1 MKKWLLVALN
11 AKYSHTSLSV
21 RSICSY
27 VLKNGYNNISFFEGT
42 INDEYF
48 SLLNSILE
56 KKPDVIGFSSYIWNI
71 ELVKK
76 LVSDIKEIS
85 PHITVFLGGPEI
97 SYNKSVFKE
106 IPKIDFVIRGEG
118 EIPILKLLKGEEN
131 IPGVCK
137 SDDEYHFGEM
147 EDMDNLPFCYEGE
160 LENLTNRAV
169 YYETSRGCPFKCAF
183 CISSLTKGVRT
194 LPIDRVFKEI
204 DLFSYMK
211 IKRVKLVDRT
221 FNFDKTRAKEI
232 IRYILSKKRE
242 TCFHFEIGADL
253 LDKELM
259 DIINSADYDTV
270 QFEAGIQSTNSESL
284 KLCDRATDMVKLKN
298 NLLYLKD
305 TKVRVHL
312 DLIAGLPK
320 EDFESFKN
328 SFDEVYALSPKVLQV
343 GFLKLLHGSK
353 LREEKE
359 KYNYKFKNT
368 APYEILSND
377 FISFFELMEI
387 KKVDKSV
394 DAYFNSGIFKNSLEY
409 IFEKNKI
416 SPFLFYL
423 KLGEKM
429 GDDKLSLKDKFLVLK
444 NLYEKMFCEDN
455 EFLEYLK
462 LDYVIKERGSLPPFF
477 NNFKNKE
484 NITKINEFLKNEDN
498 YHKFGVGENERY
510 KDFIKYLDFEIFDFH
525 NKKSIYIFNRRTN
538 NIIKLNEGE
547 LSGI

>member
-48 SLLNSILE
+48 CLLNSILE
-56 KKPDVIGFSSYIWNI
+56 KNPDVIGFSCYIWNI

-85 PHITVFLGGPEI
+85 PHITVFLGGPEV
-97 SYNKSVFKE
+97 SYNKSLFKE
-106 IPKIDFVIRGEG
+106 IPQIDFVIRGEG
-118 EIPILKLLKGEEN
+118 EIPILKLLKGEDN
-131 IPGVCK
+131 VLGVCK
-137 SDDEYHFGEM
+137 SDNEYHFAEM
-147 EDMDNLPFCYEGE
+147 EEMDNIPFCYEGE

-194 LPIDRVFKEI
+194 LPLKRVFSEI
-204 DLFSYMK
+204 DLFSNSK

-221 FNFDKTRAKEI
+221 FNFDKKRAKEI
-232 IRYILSKKRE
+232 ITYILSKKRE

-253 LDKELM
+253 LDKGLM
-259 DIINSADYDTV
+259 DIINKADYNTI
-270 QFEAGIQSTNSESL
+270 QFEAGIQSTNYESL
-284 KLCDRATDMVKLKN
+284 KLCDRTTDMVKLKD

-305 TKVRVHL
+305 SKVRIHL

-320 EDFESFKN
+320 EDFESFKK
-328 SFDEVYALSPKVLQV
+328 SFDEVYSLSPKVLQV

-377 FISFFELMEI
+377 FISFFELIKI

-394 DAYFNSGIFKNSLEY
+394 DAYFNSGIFKNSLEF
-409 IFEKNKI
+409 ILNKNDI

-429 GDDKLSLKDKFLVLK
+429 GDGKLSLKDKFEILK
-444 NLYEKMFCEDN
+444 ILYDELFGNSE

-462 LDYVIKERGSLPPFF
+462 LDYVIKERGALPSFL
-477 NNFKNKE
+477 NNFKTKE
-484 NITKINEFLKNEDN
+484 NIAKINEFLKDEKNN
-498 YHKFGVGENERY
+498 TKIGLSENDRY
-510 KDFIKYLDFEIFDFH
+510 KDFIKYIDFEIFNFD
-525 NKKSIYIFNRRTN
+525 NEKSLYLFNRKTN
-538 NIIKLNEGE
+538 DIIKMG
-547 LSGI
+547 

>member
-27 VLKNGYNNISFFEGT
+27 ILKNGYNNISFFEGT

-48 SLLNSILE
+48 CLLNSILE
-56 KKPDVIGFSSYIWNI
+56 KNPDVIGFSCYIWNI

-85 PHITVFLGGPEI
+85 PHITVFLGGPEV
-97 SYNKSVFKE
+97 SYNKSLFKE
-106 IPKIDFVIRGEG
+106 IPQIDFVIRGEG
-118 EIPILKLLKGEEN
+118 EIPILKLLKGEDN
-131 IPGVCK
+131 VLGVCK
-137 SDDEYHFGEM
+137 SDNEYHFAEM
-147 EDMDNLPFCYEGE
+147 EEMDNIPFCYEGE

-194 LPIDRVFKEI
+194 LSLKRVFSEI
-204 DLFSYMK
+204 DLFSNLK

-221 FNFDKTRAKEI
+221 FNFDKKRAKEI
-232 IRYILSKKRE
+232 ITYILSKKRE

-259 DIINSADYDTV
+259 DIINKADYNTI
-270 QFEAGIQSTNSESL
+270 QFEAGIQSTNYESL
-284 KLCDRATDMVKLKN
+284 KLCDRTTDMVKLKD

-305 TKVRVHL
+305 SKVRIHL

-320 EDFESFKN
+320 EDFESFKK
-328 SFDEVYALSPKVLQV
+328 SFDEVYSLSPKVLQV

-377 FISFFELMEI
+377 FISFFELIKI

-394 DAYFNSGIFKNSLEY
+394 DAYFNSGIFKNSLEF
-409 IFEKNKI
+409 ILNKNDI

-429 GDDKLSLKDKFLVLK
+429 GDGKLSLKDKFEILK
-444 NLYEKMFCEDN
+444 ILYDELFGKSE

-462 LDYVIKERGSLPPFF
+462 LDYVIKERGALPSFL
-477 NNFKNKE
+477 NNFKTKE
-484 NITKINEFLKNEDN
+484 NIAKINEFLKDENTN
-498 YHKFGVGENERY
+498 LKIGLSENERY
-510 KDFIKYLDFEIFDFH
+510 KDFIKYIDFEIFNFD
-525 NKKSIYIFNRRTN
+525 NEKSLYLFNRKTN
-538 NIIKLNEGE
+538 DIIKMR
-547 LSGI
+547 

>member
-48 SLLNSILE
+48 CLLNSILE
-56 KKPDVIGFSSYIWNI
+56 KNPDVIGFSCYIWNI

-85 PHITVFLGGPEI
+85 PHITVFLGGPEV
-97 SYNKSVFKE
+97 SYNKSLFKE
-106 IPKIDFVIRGEG
+106 IPQIDFVIRGEG
-118 EIPILKLLKGEEN
+118 EIPILKLLKGEDN
-131 IPGVCK
+131 ILGVCK
-137 SDDEYHFGEM
+137 SDNEYHFAEM
-147 EDMDNLPFCYEGE
+147 EEMDNIPFCYEGE

-194 LPIDRVFKEI
+194 LPLKRVFSEI
-204 DLFSYMK
+204 DLFSNLK

-221 FNFDKTRAKEI
+221 FNFDKKRAKEI
-232 IRYILSKKRE
+232 ITYILSKKRE

-259 DIINSADYDTV
+259 DIINKADYNTI
-270 QFEAGIQSTNSESL
+270 QFEAGIQSTNYESL
-284 KLCDRATDMVKLKN
+284 KLCDRTTDMVKLKD

-305 TKVRVHL
+305 SKVRIHL

-320 EDFESFKN
+320 EDFESFKK
-328 SFDEVYALSPKVLQV
+328 SFDEVYSLSPKVLQV

-377 FISFFELMEI
+377 FISFFELIKI

-394 DAYFNSGIFKNSLEY
+394 DAYFNSGIFKNSLEF
-409 IFEKNKI
+409 ILNKNDI

-429 GDDKLSLKDKFLVLK
+429 GDGKLSLKDKFEILK
-444 NLYEKMFCEDN
+444 ILYDELFGKSE

-462 LDYVIKERGSLPPFF
+462 LDYVVKERGALPSFL
-477 NNFKNKE
+477 NNFKTKE
-484 NITKINEFLKNEDN
+484 NIAKINEFLKDEKNN
-498 YHKFGVGENERY
+498 TKIGLSENDRY
-510 KDFIKYLDFEIFDFH
+510 KDFVKYIDFEIFNFG
-525 NKKSIYIFNRRTN
+525 NKKSLYLFNRRTN
-538 NIIKLNEGE
+538 DIIKMR
-547 LSGI
+547 

>member
-48 SLLNSILE
+48 CLLNSILE
-56 KKPDVIGFSSYIWNI
+56 KNPDVIGFSCYIWNI

-85 PHITVFLGGPEI
+85 PHITVFLGGPEV
-97 SYNKSVFKE
+97 SYNKSLFKE
-106 IPKIDFVIRGEG
+106 IPQIDFVIRGEG
-118 EIPILKLLKGEEN
+118 EIPILKLLKGEDN
-131 IPGVCK
+131 ILGVCK
-137 SDDEYHFGEM
+137 SDNEYHFAEM
-147 EDMDNLPFCYEGE
+147 EEMDNIPFCYEGE

-194 LPIDRVFKEI
+194 LPLKRVFSEI
-204 DLFSYMK
+204 DLFSNSK

-221 FNFDKTRAKEI
+221 FNFDKKRAKEI
-232 IRYILSKKRE
+232 ITYILSKKRE

-253 LDKELM
+253 LDKGLM
-259 DIINSADYDTV
+259 DIINKADYNTI
-270 QFEAGIQSTNSESL
+270 QFEAGIQSTNYESL
-284 KLCDRATDMVKLKN
+284 KLCDRTTDMVKLKD

-305 TKVRVHL
+305 SKVRIHL

-320 EDFESFKN
+320 EDFESFKK
-328 SFDEVYALSPKVLQV
+328 SFDEVYSLSPKVLQV

-377 FISFFELMEI
+377 FISFFELIKI

-394 DAYFNSGIFKNSLEY
+394 DAYFNSGIFKNSLEF
-409 IFEKNKI
+409 ILNKNDI

-429 GDDKLSLKDKFLVLK
+429 GDGKLSLKDKFEILK
-444 NLYEKMFCEDN
+444 ILYDELFGKSE

-462 LDYVIKERGSLPPFF
+462 LDYVIKERGALPSFL
-477 NNFKNKE
+477 NNFKTKE
-484 NITKINEFLKNEDN
+484 NIAKINEFLKD
-498 YHKFGVGENERY
+498 ENNNLKIGLSESDRY
-510 KDFIKYLDFEIFDFH
+510 KDFIKYIDFEIFNFD
-525 NKKSIYIFNRRTN
+525 NEKSLYLFNRKTN
-538 NIIKLNEGE
+538 DIIKMG
-547 LSGI
+547 

>member
-48 SLLNSILE
+48 CLLNSILE
-56 KKPDVIGFSSYIWNI
+56 KNPDVIGFSCYIWNI

-85 PHITVFLGGPEI
+85 PHITVFLGGPEV
-97 SYNKSVFKE
+97 SYNKSLFKE
-106 IPKIDFVIRGEG
+106 IPQIDFVIRGEG
-118 EIPILKLLKGEEN
+118 EIPILKLLKGEDN
-131 IPGVCK
+131 ILGVCK
-137 SDDEYHFGEM
+137 SDNEYHFAEM
-147 EDMDNLPFCYEGE
+147 EEMDNIPFCYEGE

-194 LPIDRVFKEI
+194 LPLKRVFSEI
-204 DLFSYMK
+204 DLFSNLK

-221 FNFDKTRAKEI
+221 FNFDKKRAKEI
-232 IRYILSKKRE
+232 ITYILSKKRE

-259 DIINSADYDTV
+259 DIINKADYNTI
-270 QFEAGIQSTNSESL
+270 QFEAGIQSTNYESL
-284 KLCDRATDMVKLKN
+284 KLCDRTTDMVKLKD

-305 TKVRVHL
+305 SKVRIHL

-320 EDFESFKN
+320 EDFESFKK
-328 SFDEVYALSPKVLQV
+328 SFDEVYSLSPKVLQV

-377 FISFFELMEI
+377 FISFFELIKI

-394 DAYFNSGIFKNSLEY
+394 DAYFNSGIFKNSLEF
-409 IFEKNKI
+409 ILNKNDI

-429 GDDKLSLKDKFLVLK
+429 GDGKLSLKDKFEILK
-444 NLYEKMFCEDN
+444 ILYDELFGKSE

-462 LDYVIKERGSLPPFF
+462 LDYVIKERGALPSFL
-477 NNFKNKE
+477 NNFKTKE
-484 NITKINEFLKNEDN
+484 NIAKINEFLKDEKNN
-498 YHKFGVGENERY
+498 TKIGLSENDRY
-510 KDFIKYLDFEIFDFH
+510 KDFIKYIDFEIFNFD
-525 NKKSIYIFNRRTN
+525 NEKSLYLFNRKTN
-538 NIIKLNEGE
+538 DIIKMG
-547 LSGI
+547 

>member
-48 SLLNSILE
+48 CLLNSILE
-56 KKPDVIGFSSYIWNI
+56 KNPDIIGFSCYIWNI

-85 PHITVFLGGPEI
+85 PHITVFLGGPEV
-97 SYNKSVFKE
+97 SYNKSLFKE
-106 IPKIDFVIRGEG
+106 IPQIDFVIRGEG
-118 EIPILKLLKGEEN
+118 EIPILKLLKGEDN
-131 IPGVCK
+131 ILGVCK
-137 SDDEYHFGEM
+137 SDNEYHFAEM
-147 EDMDNLPFCYEGE
+147 EEMDNIPFCYEGE

-194 LPIDRVFKEI
+194 LPLKRVFSEI
-204 DLFSYMK
+204 DLFSNSK

-221 FNFDKTRAKEI
+221 FNFDKKRAKEI
-232 IRYILSKKRE
+232 ITYILSKKRE

-253 LDKELM
+253 LDKGLM
-259 DIINSADYDTV
+259 DIINKADYNTI
-270 QFEAGIQSTNSESL
+270 QFEAGIQSTNYESL
-284 KLCDRATDMVKLKN
+284 KLCDRTTDMVKLKD

-305 TKVRVHL
+305 SKVRIHL

-320 EDFESFKN
+320 EDFESFKK
-328 SFDEVYALSPKVLQV
+328 SFDEVYSLSPKVLQV

-377 FISFFELMEI
+377 FISFFELIKI

-394 DAYFNSGIFKNSLEY
+394 DAYFNSGIFKNSLEF
-409 IFEKNKI
+409 ILNKNDI

-429 GDDKLSLKDKFLVLK
+429 GDGKLSLKDKFEILK
-444 NLYEKMFCEDN
+444 ILYDELFGKSE

-462 LDYVIKERGSLPPFF
+462 LDYVIKERGALPSFL
-477 NNFKNKE
+477 NNFKTKE
-484 NITKINEFLKNEDN
+484 NIAKINEFLKD
-498 YHKFGVGENERY
+498 ENNNLKIGLSESDRY
-510 KDFIKYLDFEIFDFH
+510 KDFIKYIDFEIFNFD
-525 NKKSIYIFNRRTN
+525 NEKSLYLFNRKTN
-538 NIIKLNEGE
+538 DIIKMG
-547 LSGI
+547 

>member
-48 SLLNSILE
+48 CLLNSILE
-56 KKPDVIGFSSYIWNI
+56 KNPDVIGFSCYIWNI

-85 PHITVFLGGPEI
+85 PHITVFLGGPEV
-97 SYNKSVFKE
+97 SYNKSLFKE
-106 IPKIDFVIRGEG
+106 IPQIDFVIRGEG
-118 EIPILKLLKGEEN
+118 EIPILKLLKGEDN
-131 IPGVCK
+131 ILGVCK
-137 SDDEYHFGEM
+137 SDNEYHFAEM
-147 EDMDNLPFCYEGE
+147 EEMDNIPFCYEGE

-194 LPIDRVFKEI
+194 LPLKRVFSEI
-204 DLFSYMK
+204 DLFSNLK

-221 FNFDKTRAKEI
+221 FNFDKKRAKEI
-232 IRYILSKKRE
+232 ITYILSKKRE

-259 DIINSADYDTV
+259 DIINKADYNTI
-270 QFEAGIQSTNSESL
+270 QFEAGIQSTNYESL
-284 KLCDRATDMVKLKN
+284 KLCDRTTDMVKLKD

-305 TKVRVHL
+305 SKVRIHL

-320 EDFESFKN
+320 EDFESFKK
-328 SFDEVYALSPKVLQV
+328 SFDEVYSLSPKVLQV

-377 FISFFELMEI
+377 FISFFELIKI

-394 DAYFNSGIFKNSLEY
+394 DAYFNSGIFKNSLEF
-409 IFEKNKI
+409 ILNKNDI

-429 GDDKLSLKDKFLVLK
+429 GDGKLSLKDKFEILK
-444 NLYEKMFCEDN
+444 ILYDELFGKSE
-455 EFLEYLK
+455 EFLEYSK
-462 LDYVIKERGSLPPFF
+462 LDYVIKERGALPSFF
-477 NNFKNKE
+477 NNFKTKE
-484 NITKINEFLKNEDN
+484 NIAKINEFLKDENTN
-498 YHKFGVGENERY
+498 LKIGLSENERY
-510 KDFIKYLDFEIFDFH
+510 KDFVKYIDFEIFNFG
-525 NKKSIYIFNRRTN
+525 NKKSLYLFNRKTN
-538 NIIKLNEGE
+538 DIIKMR
-547 LSGI
+547 

>member
-48 SLLNSILE
+48 CLLNSILE
-56 KKPDVIGFSSYIWNI
+56 KNPDVIGFSCYIWNI

-85 PHITVFLGGPEI
+85 PHITVFLGGPEV
-97 SYNKSVFKE
+97 SYNKSLFKE
-106 IPKIDFVIRGEG
+106 IPQIDFVIRGEG
-118 EIPILKLLKGEEN
+118 EIPILKLLKGEDN
-131 IPGVCK
+131 VLGVCK
-137 SDDEYHFGEM
+137 SDNEYHFAEM
-147 EDMDNLPFCYEGE
+147 EEMDNIPFCYEGE

-194 LPIDRVFKEI
+194 LPLKRVFSEI
-204 DLFSYMK
+204 DLFSNLK

-221 FNFDKTRAKEI
+221 FNFDKKRAKEI
-232 IRYILSKKRE
+232 ITYILSKKRE

-259 DIINSADYDTV
+259 DIINKADYNTI
-270 QFEAGIQSTNSESL
+270 QFEAGIQSTNYESL
-284 KLCDRATDMVKLKN
+284 KLCDRTTDMVKLKD

-305 TKVRVHL
+305 SKVRIHL

-320 EDFESFKN
+320 EDFESFKK
-328 SFDEVYALSPKVLQV
+328 SFDEVYSLSPKVLQV

-377 FISFFELMEI
+377 FISFFELIKI

-394 DAYFNSGIFKNSLEY
+394 DAYFNSGIFKNSLEF
-409 IFEKNKI
+409 ILNKNDI

-429 GDDKLSLKDKFLVLK
+429 GDGKLSLKDKFEILK
-444 NLYEKMFCEDN
+444 ILYDELFGKSE

-462 LDYVIKERGSLPPFF
+462 LDYVIKERGALPSFL
-477 NNFKNKE
+477 NNFKTKE
-484 NITKINEFLKNEDN
+484 NIAKINEFLKDEKNN
-498 YHKFGVGENERY
+498 TKIGLSENDRY
-510 KDFIKYLDFEIFDFH
+510 KDFIKYIDFEIFNFD
-525 NKKSIYIFNRRTN
+525 NEKSLYLFNRKTN
-538 NIIKLNEGE
+538 DIIKMR
-547 LSGI
+547 

>member
-48 SLLNSILE
+48 CLLNSILE
-56 KKPDVIGFSSYIWNI
+56 KNPDVIGFSCYIWNI

-85 PHITVFLGGPEI
+85 PHITVFLGGPEV
-97 SYNKSVFKE
+97 SYNKSLFKE
-106 IPKIDFVIRGEG
+106 IPQIDFVIRGEG
-118 EIPILKLLKGEEN
+118 EIPILKLLKGKDN
-131 IPGVCK
+131 ILGVCK
-137 SDDEYHFGEM
+137 SDNEYHFAEM
-147 EDMDNLPFCYEGE
+147 EEMDNIPFCYEGE

-194 LPIDRVFKEI
+194 LPLKRVFLEI
-204 DLFSYMK
+204 DLFSNLK

-221 FNFDKTRAKEI
+221 FNFDKKRAKEI
-232 IRYILSKKRE
+232 ITYILSKKRE

-259 DIINSADYDTV
+259 DIINKADYNTI
-270 QFEAGIQSTNSESL
+270 QFEAGIQSTNYESL
-284 KLCDRATDMVKLKN
+284 KLCDRTTDMVKLKD

-305 TKVRVHL
+305 SKVRIHL

-320 EDFESFKN
+320 EDFESFKK
-328 SFDEVYALSPKVLQV
+328 SFDEVYSLSPKVLQV

-377 FISFFELMEI
+377 FISFFELIKI

-394 DAYFNSGIFKNSLEY
+394 DAYFNSGIFKNSLEF
-409 IFEKNKI
+409 ILNKNDI

-429 GDDKLSLKDKFLVLK
+429 GDGKLSLKDKFEILK
-444 NLYEKMFCEDN
+444 ILYDELFGNSE

-462 LDYVIKERGSLPPFF
+462 LDYVIKERGALPSFF
-477 NNFKNKE
+477 NNFKTKE
-484 NITKINEFLKNEDN
+484 NIAKINEFLKDEKNN
-498 YHKFGVGENERY
+498 TKIGLSENERY
-510 KDFIKYLDFEIFDFH
+510 KDFIKYIDFEIFNFG
-525 NKKSIYIFNRRTN
+525 NKKSLYLFNRRTDD
-538 NIIKLNEGE
+538 IIKMG
-547 LSGI
+547 

>member
-48 SLLNSILE
+48 CLLNSILE
-56 KKPDVIGFSSYIWNI
+56 KNPDVIGFSCYIWNI

-76 LVSDIKEIS
+76 LVLDIKEIS
-85 PHITVFLGGPEI
+85 PHITVFLGGPEV
-97 SYNKSVFKE
+97 SYNKSLFKE
-106 IPKIDFVIRGEG
+106 IPQIDFVIRGEG
-118 EIPILKLLKGEEN
+118 EIPILKLLKGEDN
-131 IPGVCK
+131 ILGICK
-137 SDDEYHFGEM
+137 SDNEYHFAEM
-147 EDMDNLPFCYEGE
+147 EEMDNIPFCYEGE

-194 LPIDRVFKEI
+194 LSLKRVFSEI
-204 DLFSYMK
+204 DLFSNLK

-221 FNFDKTRAKEI
+221 FNFDKKRAKEI
-232 IRYILSKKRE
+232 ITYILSKKRE

-259 DIINSADYDTV
+259 DIINKADYNTI
-270 QFEAGIQSTNSESL
+270 QFEAGIQSTNYESL
-284 KLCDRATDMVKLKN
+284 KLCDRTTDMVKLKD

-305 TKVRVHL
+305 SKVRIHL

-320 EDFESFKN
+320 EDFESFKK
-328 SFDEVYALSPKVLQV
+328 SFDEVYSLSPKVLQV

-377 FISFFELMEI
+377 FISFFELIKI

-394 DAYFNSGIFKNSLEY
+394 DAYFNSGIFKNSLEF
-409 IFEKNKI
+409 ILNKNDI

-429 GDDKLSLKDKFLVLK
+429 GDGKLSLRDKFEILK
-444 NLYEKMFCEDN
+444 ILYDELFGNSE

-462 LDYVIKERGSLPPFF
+462 LDYVIKERGALPSFL
-477 NNFKNKE
+477 NNFKTKE
-484 NITKINEFLKNEDN
+484 NIAKINEFLKDENTN
-498 YHKFGVGENERY
+498 LKIGLSENERY
-510 KDFIKYLDFEIFDFH
+510 KDFIKYIDFEIFNFD
-525 NKKSIYIFNRRTN
+525 NEKSLYLFNRKTN
-538 NIIKLNEGE
+538 DIIKMG
-547 LSGI
+547 

>member
-27 VLKNGYNNISFFEGT
+27 ILKNGYNNISFFEGT

-48 SLLNSILE
+48 CLLNSILE
-56 KKPDVIGFSSYIWNI
+56 KNPDVIGFSCYIWNI

-85 PHITVFLGGPEI
+85 PHITVFLGGPEV
-97 SYNKSVFKE
+97 SYNKSLFKE
-106 IPKIDFVIRGEG
+106 IPQIDFVIRGEG
-118 EIPILKLLKGEEN
+118 EIPILKLLKGEDN
-131 IPGVCK
+131 VLGVCK
-137 SDDEYHFGEM
+137 SDNEYHFAEM
-147 EDMDNLPFCYEGE
+147 EEMDNIPFCYEGE

-194 LPIDRVFKEI
+194 LSLKRVFSEI
-204 DLFSYMK
+204 DLFSNLK

-221 FNFDKTRAKEI
+221 FNFDKKRAKEI
-232 IRYILSKKRE
+232 ITYILSKKRE

-259 DIINSADYDTV
+259 DIINKADYNTI
-270 QFEAGIQSTNSESL
+270 QFEAGIQSTNYESL
-284 KLCDRATDMVKLKN
+284 KLCDRTTDMVKLKD

-305 TKVRVHL
+305 SKVRIHL

-320 EDFESFKN
+320 EDFESFKK
-328 SFDEVYALSPKVLQV
+328 SFDEVYSLSPKVLQV

-377 FISFFELMEI
+377 FISFFELIKI

-394 DAYFNSGIFKNSLEY
+394 DAYFNSGIFKNSLEF
-409 IFEKNKI
+409 ILNKNDI

-429 GDDKLSLKDKFLVLK
+429 GDGKLSLKDKFEILK
-444 NLYEKMFCEDN
+444 ILYDELFGKSE

-462 LDYVIKERGSLPPFF
+462 LDYVIKERGALPSFL
-477 NNFKNKE
+477 NNFKTKE
-484 NITKINEFLKNEDN
+484 NIAKINEFLKDENTN
-498 YHKFGVGENERY
+498 LKIGLSENERY
-510 KDFIKYLDFEIFDFH
+510 KDFIKYIDFEIFNFG
-525 NKKSIYIFNRRTN
+525 NKKSLYLFNRRTDE
-538 NIIKLNEGE
+538 IIKMR
-547 LSGI
+547 

>member
-48 SLLNSILE
+48 CLLNSILE
-56 KKPDVIGFSSYIWNI
+56 KNPDVIGFSCYIWNI

-85 PHITVFLGGPEI
+85 PHITVFLGGPEV
-97 SYNKSVFKE
+97 SYNKSLFKE
-106 IPKIDFVIRGEG
+106 IPQIDFVIRGEG
-118 EIPILKLLKGEEN
+118 EIPILKLLKGEDN
-131 IPGVCK
+131 ILGVCK
-137 SDDEYHFGEM
+137 SDNEYHFAEM
-147 EDMDNLPFCYEGE
+147 EEMDNIPFCYEGE

-194 LPIDRVFKEI
+194 LPLKRVFSEI
-204 DLFSYMK
+204 DLFSNLK

-221 FNFDKTRAKEI
+221 FNFDKKRAKEI
-232 IRYILSKKRE
+232 ITYILSKKRE

-259 DIINSADYDTV
+259 DIINKADYNTI
-270 QFEAGIQSTNSESL
+270 QFEAGIQSTNYESL
-284 KLCDRATDMVKLKN
+284 KLCDRTTDMVKLKD

-305 TKVRVHL
+305 SKVRIHL

-320 EDFESFKN
+320 EDFESFKK
-328 SFDEVYALSPKVLQV
+328 SFDEVYSLSPKVLQV

-377 FISFFELMEI
+377 FISFFELIKI

-394 DAYFNSGIFKNSLEY
+394 DAYFNSGIFKNSLEF
-409 IFEKNKI
+409 ILNKNDI

-429 GDDKLSLKDKFLVLK
+429 GDGKLSLKDKFEILK
-444 NLYEKMFCEDN
+444 ILYDELFGNSE
-455 EFLEYLK
+455 EFMEYLK
-462 LDYVIKERGSLPPFF
+462 LDYVIKERGALPSFL
-477 NNFKNKE
+477 NNFKTKE
-484 NITKINEFLKNEDN
+484 NIAKINEFLKDEKNN
-498 YHKFGVGENERY
+498 TKIGLSENDRY
-510 KDFIKYLDFEIFDFH
+510 KDFVKYIDFEIFNFG
-525 NKKSIYIFNRRTN
+525 NKKSLYLFNRRTDD
-538 NIIKLNEGE
+538 IIKMR
-547 LSGI
+547 

>member
-48 SLLNSILE
+48 CLLNSILE
-56 KKPDVIGFSSYIWNI
+56 KNPDVIGFSCYIWNI

-85 PHITVFLGGPEI
+85 PHITVFLGGPEV
-97 SYNKSVFKE
+97 SYNKSLFKE
-106 IPKIDFVIRGEG
+106 IPQIDFVIRGEG
-118 EIPILKLLKGEEN
+118 EIPILKLLKGEDN
-131 IPGVCK
+131 ILGVCK
-137 SDDEYHFGEM
+137 SDNEYHFAEM
-147 EDMDNLPFCYEGE
+147 EDMDNIPFCYEGE

-194 LPIDRVFKEI
+194 LPLKRVFSEI
-204 DLFSYMK
+204 DLFSNLK

-221 FNFDKTRAKEI
+221 FNFDKKRAKEI
-232 IRYILSKKRE
+232 ITYILSKKRE

-259 DIINSADYDTV
+259 DIINKADYNTI
-270 QFEAGIQSTNSESL
+270 QFEAGIQSTNYESL
-284 KLCDRATDMVKLKN
+284 KLCDRTTDMVKLKD

-305 TKVRVHL
+305 SKVRIHL

-320 EDFESFKN
+320 EDFESFKK
-328 SFDEVYALSPKVLQV
+328 SFDEVYSLSPKVLQV

-377 FISFFELMEI
+377 FISFFELIKI

-394 DAYFNSGIFKNSLEY
+394 DAYFNSGIFKNSLEF
-409 IFEKNKI
+409 ILNKNDI

-429 GDDKLSLKDKFLVLK
+429 GDGKLSLKDKFEILK
-444 NLYEKMFCEDN
+444 ILYDELFGKSE

-462 LDYVIKERGSLPPFF
+462 LDYVIKERGALPSFL
-477 NNFKNKE
+477 NNFKTKE
-484 NITKINEFLKNEDN
+484 NITKINEFLKD
-498 YHKFGVGENERY
+498 ENNNLKIGLSESDRY
-510 KDFIKYLDFEIFDFH
+510 KDFIKYIDFEIFNFG
-525 NKKSIYIFNRRTN
+525 NKKSLYLFNRRTN
-538 NIIKLNEGE
+538 DIIKMG
-547 LSGI
+547 

>member
-48 SLLNSILE
+48 CLLNSILE
-56 KKPDVIGFSSYIWNI
+56 KNPDVIGFSCYIWNI

-85 PHITVFLGGPEI
+85 PHITVFLGGPEV
-97 SYNKSVFKE
+97 SYNKSLFKE
-106 IPKIDFVIRGEG
+106 IPQIDFVIRGEG
-118 EIPILKLLKGEEN
+118 EIPILKLLKGEDN
-131 IPGVCK
+131 ILGVCK
-137 SDDEYHFGEM
+137 SDNEYHFAEM
-147 EDMDNLPFCYEGE
+147 EEMDNIPFCYEGE

-194 LPIDRVFKEI
+194 LPLKRVFSEI
-204 DLFSYMK
+204 DLFSSLK

-221 FNFDKTRAKEI
+221 FNFDKKRAKEI
-232 IRYILSKKRE
+232 ITYILSKKRE

-259 DIINSADYDTV
+259 DIINKADYNTI
-270 QFEAGIQSTNSESL
+270 QFEAGIQSTNYESL
-284 KLCDRATDMVKLKN
+284 KLCDRTTDMVKLKD

-305 TKVRVHL
+305 SKVRIHL

-320 EDFESFKN
+320 EDFESFKK
-328 SFDEVYALSPKVLQV
+328 SFDEVYSLSPKVLQV

-377 FISFFELMEI
+377 FISFFELIKI

-394 DAYFNSGIFKNSLEY
+394 DAYFNSGIFKNSLEF
-409 IFEKNKI
+409 ILNKNDI

-423 KLGEKM
+423 NLGEKM
-429 GDDKLSLKDKFLVLK
+429 GDGKLSLKDKFEILK
-444 NLYEKMFCEDN
+444 ILYDELFGNSE

-462 LDYVIKERGSLPPFF
+462 LDYVIKERGALPSFF
-477 NNFKNKE
+477 NNFKTKE
-484 NITKINEFLKNEDN
+484 NIAKINEFLKDENTN
-498 YHKFGVGENERY
+498 LKIGLSENERY
-510 KDFIKYLDFEIFDFH
+510 KDFIKYIDFEIFNFG
-525 NKKSIYIFNRRTN
+525 NKKSLYLFNRRTGD
-538 NIIKLNEGE
+538 IIKMG
-547 LSGI
+547 